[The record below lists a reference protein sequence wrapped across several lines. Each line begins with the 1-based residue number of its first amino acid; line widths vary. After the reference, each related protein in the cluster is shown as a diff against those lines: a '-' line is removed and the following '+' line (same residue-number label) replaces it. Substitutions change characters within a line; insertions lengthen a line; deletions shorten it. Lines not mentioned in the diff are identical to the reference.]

1 MGLVF
6 PGTCEYE
13 QMLSILSDNF
23 GSILVALVSVISV
36 LATNYHAT
44 RMRRRDAE
52 AAQALEVIKRENSA
66 ADRLYEDRRDAL
78 FGLQTQAILTRN
90 KLGLNN
96 LLRAVTDPP
105 ARKGYDYG
113 PLDCASYR
121 AQTYCSKEGAAA
133 AENLRKALH
142 IAPHAPIEG
151 VREVS
156 GALEKWNKAI
166 LSELKISFPSASNK
180 STPDKSVSS

>member
-1 MGLVF
+1 
-6 PGTCEYE
+6 
-13 QMLSILSDNF
+13 MLSILSDNF

-52 AAQALEVIKRENSA
+52 AAQALEVLKHETSA

-78 FGLQTQAILTRN
+78 FDFQTQAILTRN
-90 KLGLNN
+90 ELGLID
-96 LLRAVTDPP
+96 LLHVVTDPP
-105 ARKGYDYG
+105 VRKRYDYG

-121 AQTYCSKEGAAA
+121 AQTYCSMEGAAA
-133 AENLRKALH
+133 AESLRKILH
-142 IAPHAPIEG
+142 VAPHAPIEG
-151 VREVS
+151 VGKVS
-156 GALEKWNKAI
+156 EALGQWNKAI
-166 LSELKISFPSASNK
+166 LSELKISFPSASSK